1 MDQTE
6 FGVRVPYQPQVY
18 EREDSRTL
26 IQPTSIVL
34 PPSAL
39 ALALEEQN
47 NLTGSNRRRKRNVID
62 GNETTS
68 SPTQLP
74 SLQDSVRVVFLLH
87 RTSILFPS
95 EETTSWVSWAKLL
108 IKMTCRFRSHAE
120 GLKRFCDLLLRLLC
134 HK

>member
-6 FGVRVPYQPQVY
+6 FDVRVPYQPQVY

-39 ALALEEQN
+39 ALALEEN
-47 NLTGSNRRRKRNVID
+47 TFNGSNRRRKRNVID

-74 SLQDSVRVVFLLH
+74 LLQDSVRVVFLLH

-95 EETTSWVSWAKLL
+95 EETTSWVSWVKLL

-120 GLKRFCDLLLRLLC
+120 GLKRFCDLLLLLLC
-134 HK
+134 RK